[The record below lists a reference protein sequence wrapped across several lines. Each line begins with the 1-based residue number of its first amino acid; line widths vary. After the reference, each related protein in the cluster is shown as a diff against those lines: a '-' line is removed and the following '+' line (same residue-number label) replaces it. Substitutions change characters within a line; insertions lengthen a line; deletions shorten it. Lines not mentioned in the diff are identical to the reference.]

1 MRDPIEVL
9 KAHWGYSAF
18 RPLQAEVV
26 RSVMAGKDTLALL
39 PTGGGKSICFQVP
52 ALASGKLCLVVSP
65 LISLMKDQVAGLRS
79 RGVKAIALTSGM
91 RYAEIDNALETA
103 ALGKT
108 QFLYVSPERI
118 GSEMFRARLHRLPLG
133 LIAVDEAHCVSQ
145 WGYDFRPSYLRI
157 RELREVHPDVPVLAL
172 TATATPDVAKD
183 VMDQLGFRAPNLMRG
198 NFHRKELTFWVS
210 EGEDKLGRLLRIVD
224 RTRTSGIV
232 YVRDRRSTVRIA
244 GQLGHAGCSAA
255 AYHAGLTFEQ
265 RDAVQQGWMSGSI
278 RFVVATNAFGMG
290 IDKGDV
296 QTVVHWDA
304 PPDPESYYQEAGR
317 AGRNGDP
324 AYAILLV
331 SKGDAQRLTD
341 RVLGSFPTVEEVRT
355 VYQAFANEHRIAL
368 GSGLDET
375 YALDIRGLMQRT
387 GATASTV
394 NNALKTLELNG
405 DIALSEGVKDP
416 SRVMMLAT
424 QSTIHGMRVQGN
436 RNSSLLEALL
446 RGHGGIFEAPVII
459 EEDRLARMAQMTPM
473 QVESGLRELEQLE
486 VLTYVKRND
495 APRVTL
501 LTPRRDAALITPDPL
516 ALGSR
521 KERALERLG
530 IMVEYM
536 TDHRQCR
543 ERTLLNYFGEADIRN
558 CGRCDVCKAS
568 ERDTTSGSLQPTEH
582 ADGADL
588 TLIRWAMDEDGD
600 ADTRVDEEA

>member
-1 MRDPIEVL
+1 MRDPIDVL

-26 RSVMAGKDTLALL
+26 SSVMAGKDTLALL
-39 PTGGGKSICFQVP
+39 PTGGGKSLCFQVP

-108 QFLYVSPERI
+108 QFLYVSPERL

-157 RELREVHPDVPVLAL
+157 RELRDVHPDVPVLAL
-172 TATATPDVAKD
+172 TATATPTVAKD

-210 EGEDKLGRLLRIVD
+210 HGEDKLGRLLRIVD

-244 GQLGHAGCSAA
+244 GQLSHAGCSAA

-265 RDAVQQGWMSGSI
+265 RDTVQQGWMSGKI

-304 PPDPESYYQEAGR
+304 PADPESYYQEAGR
-317 AGRNGDP
+317 AGRNGEP

-331 SKGDAQRLTD
+331 SKGDAQRLTE
-341 RVLGSFPTVEEVRT
+341 RVLGSFPTVDEVRT

-416 SRVMMLAT
+416 SRVMMLAA

-436 RNSSLLEALL
+436 RNSALLEALL

-459 EEDRLARMAQMTPM
+459 EEDRLARMAQMTPA
-473 QVESGLRELEQLE
+473 QVESGLRELERTE

-501 LTPRRDAALITPDPL
+501 LTPRRDAALITPDPV

-530 IMVEYM
+530 IMVAYM
-536 TDHRQCR
+536 TENRQCR
-543 ERTLLNYFGEADIRN
+543 ERTLLNYFGEPDIRN

-568 ERDTTSGSLQPTEH
+568 ERDTRAGSLLPTEQ

-588 TLIRWAMDEDGD
+588 TLIRWAMDEDGE
-600 ADTRVDEEA
+600 ANTRIDGQA